1 LEALDSEPEPDVNAY
16 GTGETRPPLVVEIAD
31 SSLRYDLHEKAA
43 LYAEAGVPEYW
54 VVNLVDQVVEVHRHP
69 RKRAFDTR
77 FHVPRGQRISP
88 EAWPDLELDVSS
100 FFPSAP

>member
-1 LEALDSEPEPDVNAY
+1 
-16 GTGETRPPLVVEIAD
+16 
-31 SSLRYDLHEKAA
+31 
-43 LYAEAGVPEYW
+43 
-54 VVNLVDQVVEVHRHP
+54 VVNLKDRVVEVHRHP